1 MFGLLVILVMIALA
15 IWLLSLIKGGQRPGE
30 GDWPW

>member
-1 MFGLLVILVMIALA
+1 MFGLLIILGSIVVS